1 VALTVVLF
9 AILAIL
15 GVASAVVTVASKHP
29 VRSAMAL
36 VVHFFMLAGL
46 YLTLSAQFL
55 AVLQILVYAG
65 AIMVLV
71 IFVIMLLNLG
81 DEEKLKEK
89 LLSRQALGIAL
100 SVGLAVLLITMFV
113 TNISIKPF
121 NDEIAQKAAIIGT
134 AQNLGKELYTKYI
147 IPIEAIAILLTLAI
161 VGAIVLAKRKLN

>member
-1 VALTVVLF
+1 VTLTVVLF

-15 GVASAVVTVASKHP
+15 GIASAVVTVASKHP

-81 DEEKLKEK
+81 DEEKLKDK
-89 LLSRQALGIAL
+89 LLSRQALGIFL
-100 SVGLAVLLITMFV
+100 SVALVVLLITMFI
-113 TNISIKPF
+113 TNVSFKPI
-121 NDEIAQKAAIIGT
+121 NPGIASLNGT
-134 AQNLGKELYTKYI
+134 AQNLGKELYTNYI
-147 IPIEAIAILLTLAI
+147 FPVEAIAILLTLAI